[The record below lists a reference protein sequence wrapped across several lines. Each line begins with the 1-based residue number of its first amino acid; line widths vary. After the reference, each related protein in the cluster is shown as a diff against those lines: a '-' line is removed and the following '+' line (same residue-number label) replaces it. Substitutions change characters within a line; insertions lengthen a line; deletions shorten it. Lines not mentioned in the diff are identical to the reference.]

1 MKKIFIILASIAVM
15 TACGGSKEEPNGGGG
30 QGGGGSTTTPTIT
43 FGTGVNTNP
52 VIGTEGGNVD
62 ISFTAS
68 DTWTAG
74 VINTRADSWVSVSPS
89 SGAKGSAKITIT
101 TKANDTPDERGAT
114 IQIKSGTTTKNIVL
128 TQKQKDSFTASASK
142 TELGKEGGTFTIEV
156 KANVSFSFTIDKGS
170 EWIKHVS
177 TKALKTSTITF
188 EASENEDVD
197 KREGQITVTSSAGK
211 ETFKIYQDGATPTI
225 ILTSNTVNVAQAGGT
240 VQVEVKSN
248 VDVSVAI
255 QDGITWVSEV
265 SSKAMSTNT
274 WNFSVEENDTNDN
287 RTADIY
293 FTNKANNLSEK
304 VQIVQAQKNAIVI
317 AKDHYDMTANGG
329 NFTVTVTHN
338 VNFDIEISGD
348 WITRASGTKAMTQDD
363 IVFTVAEN
371 TTGDGRTGTVKF
383 KAGDLVQ
390 TVTVIQAQKDAIVIA
405 KDHYDIP
412 VEGGN
417 FDVTISRN
425 VDYQVII
432 NADWI
437 TRVGTK
443 AMTSETVT
451 FNVSNNPNN
460 DSRTGTITFKSGSIE
475 QTVTVVQAQ
484 KDAIVIAQSSY
495 DIGTDGGTIEV
506 SVSHNVDF
514 EAVANVDW
522 ITRQAGTKAMT
533 TETVVFVV
541 SENQSGIA
549 RSGVITFTAGNLV
562 QKVTV
567 NQAYVAPAEP
577 EFPGVYGIS
586 GIKYSYNK
594 DTDQLIRSTQNTASK
609 YYVIT
614 PSTNKFLIIETNDS
628 IIDIII
634 SEGPEFYQYYIG
646 EEVHISITQN
656 INKSV
661 PVAVQSIST
670 KISKISGDLMWLKD
684 DNGKTAIIKFK

>member
-1 MKKIFIILASIAVM
+1 MTSTMKKIFIILASIAVM
-15 TACGGSKEEPNGGGG
+15 TTCSGSKEDPNGGGGG
-30 QGGGGSTTTPTIT
+30 QGGGGTTTPTIT

-52 VIGTEGGNVD
+52 VLGTEGGNVD

-68 DTWTAG
+68 DAWTAG

-89 SGAKGSAKITIT
+89 SGAKGNAKITIT
-101 TKANDTPDERGAT
+101 TTANDTPDERGAT

-188 EASENEDVD
+188 EASENEDIE
-197 KREGQITVTSSAGK
+197 KREGQITVTSSAGN
-211 ETFKIYQDGATPTI
+211 ETIKVYQDGASPAI
-225 ILTSNTVNVAQAGGT
+225 ILTSNTVNVAQTGGT

-274 WNFSVEENDTNDN
+274 WNFSVEENDTNDS

-304 VQIVQAQKNAIVI
+304 VQIVQAQK
-317 AKDHYDMTANGG
+317 
-329 NFTVTVTHN
+329 
-338 VNFDIEISGD
+338 
-348 WITRASGTKAMTQDD
+348 
-363 IVFTVAEN
+363 
-371 TTGDGRTGTVKF
+371 
-383 KAGDLVQ
+383 
-390 TVTVIQAQKDAIVIA
+390 
-405 KDHYDIP
+405 
-412 VEGGN
+412 
-417 FDVTISRN
+417 
-425 VDYQVII
+425 
-432 NADWI
+432 
-437 TRVGTK
+437 
-443 AMTSETVT
+443 
-451 FNVSNNPNN
+451 
-460 DSRTGTITFKSGSIE
+460 
-475 QTVTVVQAQ
+475 
-484 KDAIVIAQSSY
+484 DAIVIAQSSY
-495 DIGTDGGTIEV
+495 NIDSDGGTIEV

-514 EAVANVDW
+514 EATTNVDW
-522 ITRQAGTKAMT
+522 ITRQTGTKAMT

-541 SENQSGIA
+541 SENQSGSA
-549 RSGVITFTAGNLV
+549 RSGVITFTSGNLI

-594 DTDQLIRSTQNTASK
+594 DTDQLIRSVKSNTTN
-609 YYVIT
+609 YFVIT
-614 PSTNKFLIIETNDS
+614 PSTNKFLLITTDS
-628 IIDIII
+628 NIIDIIL
-634 SEGPEFYQYYIG
+634 SEGPEVYQYYIG

-661 PVAVQSIST
+661 PAYVQNIST
-670 KISKISGDLMWLKD
+670 KISKISGDYMWLKD
-684 DNGKTAIIKFK
+684 DIGKIAIIKFK